1 MKTEQLN
8 QLVTNSPG
16 SFPYQGLNEMTFLNN
31 NVIILLFFGIVIIR
45 VLTDMPSEWMSF
57 TNVINLISTLT

>member
-16 SFPYQGLNEMTFLNN
+16 SFPYQGLNEMTFLNK
-31 NVIILLFFGIVIIR
+31 NVIILLFFWNRHNMSV
-45 VLTDMPSEWMSF
+45 DWHAFWMNEF
-57 TNVINLISTLT
+57 YKCN